1 MIPPNKFNVRGD
13 ILRRSYIEGWR
24 ARRSVL
30 AASDGREFMS
40 MSKQDLTALQ
50 AALGYKFKRP
60 ELLQRA
66 LTHSSHAHEESKAS
80 GQESAIGE
88 RLDNEQFEF
97 LGDAVLGLV
106 TSQLLFERFPRFHE
120 GHLSKL
126 KAHLVSAGHLV
137 KVAATLE
144 LGKYLRLGRGE
155 ERSGGRAK
163 STLLSDSLEA
173 VIAAMYLDSGLEQA
187 REFIIRWVLTPE
199 LEHITGEHDT
209 DFSLTDYKSALQE
222 LLQARGHLHPV
233 YVTVKEEGPDH
244 RKTFTVEA
252 RIYPQGQGTPEYV
265 ARAEGATKKK
275 AEQLA
280 AKQALEH
287 LRSELEN
294 A

>member
-1 MIPPNKFNVRGD
+1 MN
-13 ILRRSYIEGWR
+13 
-24 ARRSVL
+24 
-30 AASDGREFMS
+30 
-40 MSKQDLTALQ
+40 KQDLTALQ
-50 AALGYKFKRP
+50 VALGYKFKRP

-66 LTHSSHAHEESKAS
+66 LTHSSHAHEESKAA
-80 GQESAIGE
+80 GQDSAGNEI
-88 RLDNEQFEF
+88 LDNEQFEF

-120 GHLSKL
+120 GQLSKL

-137 KVAATLE
+137 KVAVALD
-144 LGKYLRLGRGE
+144 LGRYLRLGRGE
-155 ERSGGRAK
+155 ERSGGRTK

-187 REFIIRWVLTPE
+187 REFIIQRVLAPE
-199 LEHITGEHDT
+199 LEQITGEREP
-209 DFSLTDYKSALQE
+209 DFSLTDYKSSLQE
-222 LLQARGHLHPV
+222 LLQARGRLQPV

-252 RIYPQGQGTPEYV
+252 RVYPQGQSKPEYV

-287 LRSELEN
+287 LRSEVERV
-294 A
+294 

>member
-1 MIPPNKFNVRGD
+1 MN
-13 ILRRSYIEGWR
+13 
-24 ARRSVL
+24 
-30 AASDGREFMS
+30 
-40 MSKQDLTALQ
+40 KQDLTVLQ
-50 AALGYKFKRP
+50 AALGYKFERSA
-60 ELLQRA
+60 LLERA
-66 LTHSSHAHEESKAS
+66 LTHSSHAHEESKATGHEFPAS
-80 GQESAIGE
+80 EK
-88 RLDNEQFEF
+88 LDNEQFEF

-120 GHLSKL
+120 GQLSKL

-137 KVAATLE
+137 KVAASLE

-187 REFIIRWVLTPE
+187 RKFIIQRVLGPE
-199 LEHITGEHDT
+199 LDRITGTHEH

-222 LLQARGHLHPV
+222 LLQARGQLQPL

-244 RKTFTVEA
+244 RKIFTVEA
-252 RIYPQGQGTPEYV
+252 RIYPQGQSKPEYV

-280 AKQALEH
+280 AKQALNY
-287 LRSELEN
+287 LRSEVQSV
-294 A
+294 